1 MDDPWWWFMLSMD
14 ARENVPSGA
23 FLLVPSPRFIY
34 DLLLF
39 PISITMKGS
48 GDRER

>member
-1 MDDPWWWFMLSMD
+1 MLLMD

-23 FLLVPSPRFIY
+23 FLLVPAPMFIY
-34 DLLLF
+34 DLLSF
-39 PISITMKGS
+39 AISITMKGS